1 MRNRLF
7 SVLLVSVG
15 PLAGALLLGIA
26 GCSSDSAGNLGTEA
40 PLAAPTIAQSP
51 QPAPAP
57 TTHPGI
63 AGPPVDDPG
72 PAPAGCGTI
81 KKDSDGFFT
90 RTTAKSSY
98 VGFVPKSYTGQP
110 TTLVVGMHGCGDD
123 SMNFATWAVNP
134 FDTRAKQTHIGI
146 SIGGQEGNCWDTNKD
161 ADKVMAAI
169 EDVSKCFYVHKQ
181 KVVLAG
187 FSSGGM
193 LAYKMG
199 LGQAE
204 KFAGIIIESSGL
216 GGAQPSA
223 ASWKINVA
231 HIAHKSDDAF
241 PLSKVQAD
249 WAKLEAAGIPLQ
261 KSTVDGPHDG
271 TSEDWINFLLPKID
285 GWKAPP
291 SAQ

>member
-1 MRNRLF
+1 MRNNRLV
-7 SVLLVSVG
+7 SLLLVSLG
-15 PLAGALLLGIA
+15 GAALGAA
-26 GCSSDSAGNLGTEA
+26 GCSSDSSGNLGTDA
-40 PLAAPTIAQSP
+40 PLAVPTTAESP

-72 PAPAGCGTI
+72 PAPVGCGTLT
-81 KKDSDGFFT
+81 KDGNGFFT
-90 RTTAKSSY
+90 RKTANGSY

-110 TTLVVGMHGCGDD
+110 STLVVGMHGCGDD
-123 SMNFATWAVNP
+123 AKNFAQWAVNP
-134 FDTRAKQTHIGI
+134 YDTRAKQTHLGI
-146 SIGGQEGNCWDTNKD
+146 SIGGQDGNCWDTNKD
-161 ADKVMAAI
+161 ADKVLAAI
-169 EDVSKCFYVHKQ
+169 DDMATCFYVHKQ

-187 FSSGGM
+187 YSSGGI
-193 LAYKMG
+193 LAYKIG
-199 LGQAE
+199 LSQSA
-204 KFAGIIIESSGL
+204 KFAGIIIENSGL

-231 HIAHKSDDAF
+231 HIAHKNDDSF

-261 KSTVDGPHDG
+261 KSTVDGTHDG
-271 TSEDWINFLLPKID
+271 TSADWGNYLLPKID

-291 SAQ
+291 AVQ